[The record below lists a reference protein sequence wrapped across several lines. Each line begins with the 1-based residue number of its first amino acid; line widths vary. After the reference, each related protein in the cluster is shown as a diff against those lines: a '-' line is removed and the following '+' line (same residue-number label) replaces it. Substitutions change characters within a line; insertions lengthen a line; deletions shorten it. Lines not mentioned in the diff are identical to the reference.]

1 VKILILNWRDI
12 RSPKAGGAEVLTHEI
27 ARRLAPRH
35 DVSWFT
41 SRADGQPREDE
52 IDGVQVVR
60 RGSEATTRLF
70 APGFAR
76 RGTWD
81 VVVEEIN
88 TLPYFAHVWS
98 SAPSVLFIPQL
109 AREVWWYE
117 APKAVAWLGW
127 AIEPICLAAY
137 RNVHAITISDS
148 TSTDL
153 RRFGLRKRIDVL
165 PMAVSTPVLGEL
177 PPKVPR
183 GELVTVGRLVPSKR
197 FDHAIRALSMLR
209 ESLGSARLTII
220 GDGRERAN
228 LEHLAE
234 RLGLGEA
241 ILFAGRISESEKVD
255 ILERADVLVSCAVRE
270 GWGLTTTEAGRLG
283 TPAVAY
289 DVPGLRDSIVDGVTG
304 VLTRPSPG
312 ELAESLRRLL
322 VDRPRYDSLRT
333 AAWEHWRD
341 LSWDRTAASFE
352 RALLSAIPRERNQSR
367 TGRRRT
373 RANAGE

>member
-1 VKILILNWRDI
+1 M
-12 RSPKAGGAEVLTHEI
+12 H
-27 ARRLAPRH
+27 
-35 DVSWFT
+35 
-41 SRADGQPREDE
+41 
-52 IDGVQVVR
+52 VVR

-70 APGFAR
+70 APRFV
-76 RGTWD
+76 RGGSWD

-127 AIEPICLAAY
+127 TAEPLYLAAY

-177 PPKVPR
+177 APKEPT

-209 ESLGSARLTII
+209 DSLGSARLTII

-234 RLGLGEA
+234 QLGLKEA
-241 ILFAGRISESEKVD
+241 IRFTGRIPESEKVD

-270 GWGLTTTEAGRLG
+270 GWGLTTTRGGTARHPSGGVRRARAPRLHRRRSDGRSRTALPWRPGRVSQPPAGRPPPLRLAANRRLG
-283 TPAVAY
+283 ALARPVLG
-289 DVPGLRDSIVDGVTG
+289 PDG
-304 VLTRPSPG
+304 G
-312 ELAESLRRLL
+312 EL
-322 VDRPRYDSLRT
+322 
-333 AAWEHWRD
+333 
-341 LSWDRTAASFE
+341 
-352 RALLSAIPRERNQSR
+352 RACLAVGHSSR
-367 TGRRRT
+367 GQPIAHVPATYSSQRG
-373 RANAGE
+373 